1 MGTWGWGG
9 GSSRIWEGSG
19 SCAGKTVGR
28 GRGGEGR
35 VGEAQTQTVAGEI
48 LYCQAPALGRVLL
61 ASTLMQAREPPSGHQ
76 TRPQQLLV
84 NTYHLGPHQLP
95 PLWLQ
100 FQRCIVGHALR
111 SCRPSAPSSN
121 SGTSSGKSRSC
132 LCAEYMRLGCHPTL
146 LIQSKT
152 SRSSLQ

>member
-1 MGTWGWGG
+1 MQEKQWGG
-9 GSSRIWEGSG
+9 
-19 SCAGKTVGR
+19 GR
-28 GRGGEGR
+28 GRGKEGWR
-35 VGEAQTQTVAGEI
+35 GPNPNCGWGDS
-48 LYCQAPALGRVLL
+48 LLSSPALGRVLL

>member
-1 MGTWGWGG
+1 MGRRKQSNLGG
-9 GSSRIWEGSG
+9 KRKLCRKNSGEG
-19 SCAGKTVGR
+19 AGE
-28 GRGGEGR
+28 GEGR